1 MAAIRRVRAKRL
13 LLLVAVLAGLAG
25 VAFGVY
31 KYQKNRTITALLAQ
45 ARQLSEQ
52 ARQLSDQAD
61 QLKKAGDND
70 QCKQKY
76 TESKQ
81 KKAESKQKYAEYV
94 AFRPNDVPALAE
106 YVELTDSMVEDLKKE
121 LKENNQPVRIN
132 PRIFTELINLYERLL
147 LKDPNLTDQR
157 WKVSQL
163 YFEMGNLANAR
174 NHLEALE
181 NSPYKDKP
189 EHWKDKP
196 EYWVRRAQ
204 IEKGEDHKDK
214 AIEYYNE
221 AIKLKTAEPQ
231 VHLDLAFLTA
241 GDWSNTDD
249 VNKAAKIIKD
259 LTEKDTSVKAKKV
272 NGEFSKWR
280 FDHIQQ
286 NPNEPPEAF
295 EARRAQYRD
304 AARKDLESV
313 LETEEAVDPSLYL
326 WLADLA
332 SFDITTAR
340 KQKILSDGL
349 QKFPDNATIR
359 YEFARSLQPVTA
371 ETPAVRTQIR
381 DELIH
386 AAKDAHRQDPV
397 LLDIVDLLIDRGESE
412 TAKSLL
418 KRVQEEYK
426 PRTEETDSPFLT
438 YFQARLAMLDGD
450 WPTALKLLPTAVE
463 SLEKLKGLGVR
474 VWVTLAT
481 CQDMAGN
488 PDGQLEAATKAVR
501 YDPRNPAARFFTGDA
516 LIKLGRFAQA
526 VETLND
532 RKEYEKNPKWR
543 ERLCNARFMAI
554 VSQRDKE
561 PNWEPLKGLLD
572 LKPYSADLALTK
584 AAMYVAKKDR
594 SEAEKTL
601 TDAIVQFPDN
611 ARLRLALYE
620 LNSGSGDAA
629 AKVLNDAG
637 AVLGDNPDLRIAKLG
652 QELRDKPRSD
662 SAAVEAAVEKATR
675 GAEQFSPNGRGRLYR
690 AVGLVLIQ
698 TGQVKRAIP
707 YFEKACDARPHDL
720 TAALTLFDATVAAK
734 DAAATDRALT
744 GLKKLEGTD
753 DGPVYVVCQATWDL
767 DQLTLMDDKKLL
779 EKLTQLKSQV
789 KANLDPDKLKT
800 DSQKRAAILTM
811 LQSQV
816 EAARAK
822 RESWPRVHQLL
833 GDIHL
838 RRGNK
843 DDALVEY
850 TKAIDLG
857 ERSPP
862 LVLAA
867 HALLLER
874 GQFDRANQLLKS
886 TRQATGI
893 TTDELERM
901 IAVQS
906 AVSNPRGTL
915 DRFNTDSKNYK
926 DHYARG
932 HLLIL
937 DGKPDEAEKALR
949 KALELSE
956 GKAPEV
962 WFGLIRLL
970 AQEGKTKEAEKVF
983 ENAKKEL
990 ERFKDTLPPTLVPMT
1005 LGLCREAM
1013 SDAAGA
1019 EKYYLEA
1026 AAGAPDTLPAPRQL
1040 SALYQRI
1047 GRYDDAKKLYEEM
1060 EKSNNLA
1067 VRRFGRRMLAL
1078 SLTSQLDG
1086 YTNIPKAIEKL
1097 DENLKDANQV
1107 EDRRAKA
1114 YCIAVDPFRRDEAKQ
1129 MIVDS
1134 VTSAFP
1140 LTPDDHV
1147 MLARIY
1153 LEDHQDQ
1160 QALAQLTEA
1169 VRDPLPSIEHL
1180 AMLAKLQVRL
1190 GNTADAA
1197 TTVDQMRRLAP
1208 ASWETVSS
1216 AARVTAANGDKAAAA
1231 NRLLGSP
1238 TAQLPGAIPRRVA
1251 PFLEEL
1257 GCKTEAEKALEDD
1270 LKRTK
1275 SPQAH
1280 VPLAAFYIRTGQI
1293 DKAIALA
1300 KAHDTPDCPPAT
1312 TAKLL
1317 SAAVYSRPRSTP
1329 IDEEWTKTVAEVTA
1343 IVAKK
1348 EKQVSEKLKLE
1359 KGEEKK
1365 KISEVLASIL
1375 SAEAELAD
1383 AAGNYDDA
1391 ITKYDE
1397 CLRLSPDGYLYLNN
1411 AAVLMALNKTGASG
1425 RPVEMADRVI
1435 RLRGPRAEFIDT
1447 RGLGYLAD
1455 GDSVSTR
1462 KAIADFTLAAK
1473 LEPKAVYFFHLAEA
1487 QDQAESPL
1495 AAAAA
1500 LADAVKM
1507 GLTRDTYKT
1516 LLHPLE
1522 WPSYETLTKI
1532 KK

>member
-1 MAAIRRVRAKRL
+1 MSATRRVVVKRL
-13 LLLVAVLAGLAG
+13 LLLVAVLAVLAG

-45 ARQLSEQ
+45 ARQMK
-52 ARQLSDQAD
+52 D
-61 QLKKAGDND
+61 AGDRD
-70 QCKQKY
+70 GSRQKF
-76 TESKQ
+76 
-81 KKAESKQKYAEYV
+81 AEYL
-94 AFRPNDVPALAE
+94 AYRPNDVPALAE
-106 YVELTDSMVEDLKKE
+106 YVELTDSMVEDL
-121 LKENNQPVRIN
+121 LKEAKEKNSPGRIN
-132 PRIFTELINLYERLL
+132 RRTLTDLINLYERLL
-147 LKDPNLTDQR
+147 LKDPSLTEKR

-163 YFEMGNLANAR
+163 YIDTNTLANAR
-174 NHLEALE
+174 NHLEALKD
-181 NSPYKDKP
+181 SPY
-189 EHWKDKP
+189 KDKP
-196 EYWVRRAQ
+196 EYWVRLAK
-204 IEKGEDHKDK
+204 IELGEDHK
-214 AIEYYNE
+214 AE
-221 AIKLKTAEPQ
+221 AIKYLNTAIDDLEESADPQ
-231 VHLDLAFLTA
+231 VYLDLALLIA
-241 GDWSNTDD
+241 DD
-249 VNKAAKIIKD
+249 GTNDKLRKAQETIDQMMDDHPKSIKALKARGKFYYWCYSLPQREDEKDKDAEDRRTKYQPLAQKD
-259 LTEKDTSVKAKKV
+259 LITV
-272 NGEFSKWR
+272 
-280 FDHIQQ
+280 
-286 NPNEPPEAF
+286 
-295 EARRAQYRD
+295 
-304 AARKDLESV
+304 LESR
-313 LETEEAVDPSLYL
+313 EMVDQPVILG
-326 WLADLA
+326 LADLVT
-332 SFDITTAR
+332 SDLTGTRR
-340 KQKILSDGL
+340 KEILSYGL
-349 QKFPDNATIR
+349 QKLPHSAAIR
-359 YEFARSLQPVTA
+359 YQFARSLRPLQHPQAAAGILGTAAVTA
-371 ETPAVRTQIR
+371 ESLAFRDRVK
-381 DELIH
+381 DELFT
-386 AAKDAHRQDPV
+386 AAGDAHFQDSV
-397 LLDIVDLLIDRGESE
+397 LLDIIDLLIDRGEAK

-418 KRVQEEYK
+418 ERVQKEFKLSIDEV
-426 PRTEETDSPFLT
+426 DSRFFT
-438 YFQARLAMLDGD
+438 YFQARLALLDGD
-450 WPTALKLLPTAVE
+450 WPTALKLLTTIVGKME
-463 SLEKLKGLGVR
+463 NKGLGAR
-474 VWVTLAT
+474 FWVTMAT

-501 YDPRNPAARFFTGDA
+501 YDSQNPAARFLAGDA

-526 VETLND
+526 VETL
-532 RKEYEKNPKWR
+532 KKIPSEYEDNLKWR
-543 ERLCNARFMAI
+543 ERLCNAQFMAI
-554 VSQRDKE
+554 VTQRDKE
-561 PNWEPLKGLLD
+561 PNWDPLDKLLKKFEPLT
-572 LKPYSADLALTK
+572 ADLALTK
-584 AAMYVAKKDR
+584 AAMQMVKKEKT
-594 SEAEKTL
+594 EAEQTL

-611 ARLRLALYE
+611 TRLRLALYE
-620 LNSGSGDAA
+620 LNSRSGDTA

-637 AVLGDNPDLRIAKLG
+637 AFLGDNPDLRIAKLG

-662 SAAVEAAVEKATR
+662 SAAVDAAVEKATR
-675 GAEQFSPNGRGRLYR
+675 GAEQFSPDGRGRLYR

-698 TGQVKRAIP
+698 TGQAKRAIP
-707 YFEKACDARPHDL
+707 YLEKACDARPHDL

-744 GLKKLEGTD
+744 NLKKLEGTD

-767 DQLTLMDDKKLL
+767 DQLNLMDGEKLL

-789 KANLDPDKLKT
+789 KSNMDLDELKT
-800 DSQKRAAILTM
+800 DSQKKAAVLTM

-838 RRGNK
+838 RMGSK

-874 GQFDRANQLLKS
+874 GQFDRANQLLQS

-901 IAVQS
+901 IAVQT

-937 DGKPDEAEKALR
+937 DGKPDEAEEALK

-990 ERFKDTLPPTLVPMT
+990 ERYKDSLPPTLVPMT

-1019 EKYYLEA
+1019 EKYYQEA

-1047 GRYDDAKKLYEEM
+1047 GRYDDAKELYEKM

-1086 YTNIPKAIEKL
+1086 YTNIPKAIKKL

-1129 MIVDS
+1129 MINDS

-1169 VRDPLPSIEHL
+1169 VRDPLPAIEHL
-1180 AMLAKLQVRL
+1180 ALLAKLQVRL
-1190 GNTADAA
+1190 GYTANAA

-1216 AARVTAANGDKAAAA
+1216 AARVTAANGDKVAAA

-1251 PFLEEL
+1251 PLLEEL
-1257 GCKTEAEKALEDD
+1257 GCKAEAEKALEDD

-1280 VPLAAFYIRTGQI
+1280 VPLTAFYIRTGQI

-1329 IDEEWTKTVAEVTA
+1329 ADEAWKKTIAEVSTIVAE
-1343 IVAKK
+1343 K
-1348 EKQVSEKLKLE
+1348 EKQVKAK
-1359 KGEEKK
+1359 EE
-1365 KISEVLASIL
+1365 VASIL

-1383 AAGNYDDA
+1383 AAGNYDEA
-1391 ITKYDE
+1391 INKYDE

-1411 AAVLMALNKTGASG
+1411 AAVLMALHKSGASG
-1425 RPVEMADRVI
+1425 RPVEMAERVI
-1435 RLRGPRAEFIDT
+1435 RLRGPRVEFIDT
-1447 RGLGYLAD
+1447 RGLGYLAE
-1455 GDSVSTR
+1455 GDTESTR

-1487 QDQAESPL
+1487 YDQAETYLP
-1495 AAAAA
+1495 AAAA
-1500 LADAVKM
+1500 LADAEKM
-1507 GLTRDTYKT
+1507 GLTRATYKN

-1522 WPSYETLTKI
+1522 WTKYEDLLKRL